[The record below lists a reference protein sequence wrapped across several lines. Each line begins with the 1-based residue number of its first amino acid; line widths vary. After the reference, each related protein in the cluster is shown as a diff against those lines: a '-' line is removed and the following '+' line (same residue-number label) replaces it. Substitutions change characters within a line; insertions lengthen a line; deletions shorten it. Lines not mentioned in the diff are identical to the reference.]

1 MIHAWLQPYKEDKLN
16 SLDQTILLIALMIV
30 SLNVGIPFTSLNA
43 DKEGNDSIV
52 ATLALLPLILFVGF
66 LLSST
71 AVGRLLWQKITCC
84 DNVNHHHMRSTS
96 CAYLIT
102 LL

>member
-1 MIHAWLQPYKEDKLN
+1 MIHVWLQPYKEDKLT

-30 SLNVGIPFTSLNA
+30 SLNVGIPFRSLNA
-43 DKEGNDSIV
+43 DKEANDSIV
-52 ATLALLPLILFVGF
+52 ATLALLPMVLFVGF

-71 AVGRLLWQKITCC
+71 AAGRLLWQKITCC
-84 DNVNHHHMRSTS
+84 NNVNHHHMRSAS
-96 CAYLIT
+96 CVYLIT